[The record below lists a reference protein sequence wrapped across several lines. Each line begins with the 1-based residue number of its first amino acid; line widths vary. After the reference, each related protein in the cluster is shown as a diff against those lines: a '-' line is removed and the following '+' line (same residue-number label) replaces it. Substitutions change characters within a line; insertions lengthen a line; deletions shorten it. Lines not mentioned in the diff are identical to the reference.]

1 MYSTAPPELTA
12 VSHWPA
18 RWIWTDGDP
27 KPRHCYLMARRS
39 FGLDA
44 AAAQAQLH
52 ISAADRY
59 VLWINGRYLGRGP
72 ARSDPRRK
80 SYDTYDV
87 AAHLTTG
94 RNAIAVQAYHYGMEG
109 SRGTGWGSSSG
120 SSYSVGERAGLWA
133 QLDLTLADGAART
146 IGTDADWVLLPARG
160 WRRDVEVSN
169 NLVGYIEVYDA
180 GADPVDWTELDY
192 DDSGW
197 AGAVEL
203 SGSDVEWFVFEKRE
217 IPLMEERMVYPREI
231 VDVGETIDL
240 GRAGQIDI
248 PELLYSEPHLRLE
261 HAMMHEASAALEPD
275 ESAASLQ
282 SVFAPGE
289 GVRAPFLVVD
299 FGRQLFGFPR
309 LDFDA
314 PAGAILDVTYGQ
326 QMLGGR
332 IPAALRYGDRV
343 IAREGRQTWQ
353 VAEYRQ
359 FRYLHLTVRSRH
371 APVRLQS
378 IGLNEY
384 RYPAEV
390 RGQFEC
396 SDEVLTKLWTACVDT
411 MESHIEDT
419 LVCDSY
425 RERVPW
431 SAGDGS
437 HGGQFTYVAWGD
449 LPVVDRYFR
458 MFTLSDRGD
467 GNLMMAFPP
476 SFWPTHVNQHFMLQW
491 STRIRENYLYAGRRW
506 VLDELYPSV
515 RRQIDWFVPHRDRTT
530 GLLTWVHPLYHI
542 DWTPNDFRGASVIT
556 NCLYVASLEDAA
568 ALADAMGRDDDA
580 VRWRE
585 IARHVRTAVRGS
597 FWNESRGLYVDALRD
612 AEQSPVVSELGNA
625 LAIMYGVA
633 TPEQTARIADHLASP
648 PEDMVPTSPLFYGY
662 VADALMLA
670 GPRPGGTERL
680 SERYAFMMSSSDQ
693 PTVWEGW
700 DNFTAGNGIVRDE
713 QMATW
718 ATEQRVRPAGVRSLV
733 HSGGVLTGTVLAA
746 RVLGVMPTGQG
757 FSQCR
762 IEPRPGGLTW
772 ARGVHPAPQGDIE
785 IAWERRGEAFEL
797 TVTIPEGVAAEVVL
811 PRTDAAQR
819 ELVIDGRA
827 TPLDGT
833 PPGVA
838 VAPETVTIAAAAVSA
853 GAHTFQLR
861 AGEE

>member
-18 RWIWTDGDP
+18 RWIWTDGEP
-27 KPRHCYLMARRS
+27 KPRNCYLMARRS

-59 VLWINGRYLGRGP
+59 VLWVNGRYLGRGP

-94 RNAIAVQAYHYGMEG
+94 RNVVAVQAYHYGMEG

-160 WRRDVEVSN
+160 WRRDVEVMN

-197 AGAVEL
+197 VGAVEL
-203 SGSDVEWFVFEKRE
+203 SGSDVEWFTFEKRE
-217 IPLMEERMVYPREI
+217 IPMMEERMVYPREV

-275 ESAASLQ
+275 ECAASLQ

-371 APVRLQS
+371 APVRLRS

-390 RGQFEC
+390 RGRFEC

-515 RRQIDWFVPHRDRTT
+515 RRQIDWFAPHRDRTT

-556 NCLYVASLEDAA
+556 NSLYVASLEDAA
-568 ALADAMGRDDDA
+568 ALADAIGRDDDA
-580 VRWRE
+580 ARWRE
-585 IARHVRTAVRGS
+585 IARHVRKTVRET

-612 AEQSPVVSELGNA
+612 GEPSPVVSELGNA

-633 TPEQTARIADHLASP
+633 TTEQTARIADHLASP

-838 VAPETVTIAAAAVSA
+838 VAPEAVTIAAAAVGA

>member
-1 MYSTAPPELTA
+1 MYSIAPPELTA

-27 KPRHCYLMARRS
+27 KPRNCYLMARRS
-39 FGLDA
+39 FDLDSDA
-44 AAAQAQLH
+44 TDAQLH

-80 SYDTYDV
+80 SYDSHDV
-87 AAHLTTG
+87 AAHLKSG
-94 RNAIAVQAYHYGMEG
+94 RNVIAVQAYHYGIEG

-133 QLDLTLADGAART
+133 QLDLTLADGSAQT
-146 IGTDADWVLLPARG
+146 IGTDSDWVLQPARG
-160 WRRDVEVSN
+160 WRTDVELINS
-169 NLVGYIEVYDA
+169 LVGFIEVYDA
-180 GADPVDWTELDY
+180 GADPADWTELDF
-192 DDSGW
+192 DDGDW
-197 AGAVEL
+197 ARAVEIT
-203 SGSDVEWFVFEKRE
+203 GNDVEWFVFEKRE
-217 IPLMEERMVYPREI
+217 IPQMEERMVYPREV

-248 PELLYSEPHLRLE
+248 PELLYSEPHLPLE
-261 HAMMHEASAALEPD
+261 NALAQETSAALEPD
-275 ESAASLQ
+275 GSAATLQ
-282 SVFAPGE
+282 SVFAPGQ
-289 GVRAPFLVVD
+289 GIRAPFLVVD
-299 FGRQLFGFPR
+299 FGRQLFGYPR
-309 LDFDA
+309 LEFDA

-326 QMLGGR
+326 QLLGGR

-353 VAEYRQ
+353 VGEYRQ
-359 FRYLHLTVRSRH
+359 FRYLHVTVRSRH
-371 APVRLQS
+371 EPVRLHS

-384 RYPAEV
+384 RYPADV
-390 RGQFEC
+390 RGRFEC
-396 SDEVLTKLWTACVDT
+396 SDEVLTKVWTACVDT

-437 HGGQFTYVAWGD
+437 HGGRFTHVAWGD

-458 MFTLSDRGD
+458 LFTLSDRGD

-491 STRIRENYLYAGRRW
+491 STRIREIYLYGGRRW

-515 RRQIDWFVPHRDRTT
+515 RKQLDWFVPHRDRTT

-568 ALADAMGRDDDA
+568 ALADAVGRDDDA

-585 IARHVRTAVRGS
+585 IAQQVGPTVRDS
-597 FWNESRGLYVDALRD
+597 FWNESRGLFVDAVRD
-612 AEQSPVVSELGNA
+612 GAQSPVVSELGNS
-625 LAIMYGVA
+625 LAVMYGVA
-633 TPEQTARIADHLASP
+633 TPEQTARIADHLASLP
-648 PEDMVPTSPLFYGY
+648 DDMVPTSPLFYGY

-670 GPRPGGTERL
+670 GPRPGGAERL
-680 SERYAFMMSSSDQ
+680 SERYAYMMGASDQ
-693 PTVWEGW
+693 PTIWEGW

-733 HSGGVLTGTVLAA
+733 HSGGVLTGTVLLA
-746 RVLGVMPTGQG
+746 RILGVMPTGPG
-757 FSQCR
+757 FSTCEIR
-762 IEPRPGGLTW
+762 PRPGGLEW

-785 IAWERRGEAFEL
+785 VAWQQRNGAFEL
-797 TVTIPEGVAAEVVL
+797 QVTVPDGVAADVVL
-811 PRTDAAQR
+811 PRTDPAQSA
-819 ELVIDGRA
+819 LVIDGRTTSLEA
-827 TPLDGT
+827 P

-838 VAPETVTIAAAAVSA
+838 VSDDVVTIATAAVGD
-853 GAHTFQLR
+853 GAHEFQLR
-861 AGEE
+861 AAE